1 MAGERTLPGIGLSAY
16 WTPGS
21 NDWEQKHD
29 PDTRLISILLQ
40 CAVKSRVTTLPGSPT
55 NGDVYLMKDDAAG
68 GNANKIAAR
77 DNGAWVYITAN
88 EGFMVHV
95 NDEDSFYKYTGT
107 AWVAQ
112 ASALPSPTGNALK
125 LLRVKADATGYELV
139 DAVVELPVPTSKAK
153 QILRVNSAAN
163 GYELVRA
170 GTTDVRAVTGTTD
183 TAVIDDAGNIVT
195 LSNAAAQAETI
206 PPNSS
211 VAFDVGT
218 TLTFIQIGAGLVT
231 LVAGAGVTL
240 VPPPGCTLDSGGQY
254 AVMSALK
261 IGTNVW
267 VCTGQFAADE

>member
-1 MAGERTLPGIGLSAY
+1 MAGQRTLPGLGLSAY

-21 NDWEQKHD
+21 NNWEAQHD
-29 PDTRLISILLQ
+29 PDTRLLSILVQ

-55 NGDVYLMKDDAAG
+55 NGDVYLMKADASG

-77 DNGAWVYITAN
+77 DNGVWIYLTAN
-88 EGFMVHV
+88 EGFYIHV
-95 NDEDSFYKYTGT
+95 NDEDAFYKFTGA
-107 AWVAQ
+107 AWEAQ
-112 ASALPSPTGNALK
+112 AGSLPSPTGNALK
-125 LLRVKADATGYELV
+125 MVRVNAAATGYELV
-139 DAVVELPVPTSKAK
+139 DAVVELPSPTSKAK

-183 TAVIDDAGNIVT
+183 TAVIDDSANIVT
-195 LSNAAAQAETI
+195 LSNAAAIAETI

-211 VAFDVGT
+211 VAFDIGT
-218 TLTFIQIGAGLVT
+218 TITFIQLGAGLVT

-240 VPPPGCTLDSGGQY
+240 IPPPGCTLVSGGQY
-254 AVMSALK
+254 AVMSAVK

-267 VCTGQFAADE
+267 VCTGQFEEA